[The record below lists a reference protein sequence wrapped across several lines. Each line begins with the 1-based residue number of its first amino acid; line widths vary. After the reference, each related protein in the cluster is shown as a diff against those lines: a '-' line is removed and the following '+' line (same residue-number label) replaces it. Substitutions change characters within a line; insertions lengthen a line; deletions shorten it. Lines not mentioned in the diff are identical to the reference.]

1 MKKRAF
7 KRVQA
12 VKTAFAAR
20 FYYILALLLRF
31 AFYSF

>member
-31 AFYSF
+31 AFY